1 MVCLMAGLSEDRAV
15 ALSRRLT
22 GACGCDVRSC
32 ESVNKLAGLVQTG
45 RHDVVVLG
53 YDELGADTHQVL
65 ERIVALAPDVPVIVV
80 ADRYDSTLA
89 AQALTAGAQD
99 FLTIETDT
107 SADLARTVERAL
119 GRQRFVAQLRAECWT
134 DWLTG
139 LLNRRGFQHCAADAL
154 RLADRS
160 GSGLLLLVFDADNL
174 KAVNDKH
181 GHSAG
186 DAALRLIAEAIR
198 SSGRRSD
205 IAARTGGDEFALVAQ
220 TARAPHAD
228 AILGRVRAEL
238 ARRVRDASPGW
249 EITVTPGWAEY
260 IPNTGV
266 GLDELLDAADLRM
279 YTAKG
284 AATAG
289 TGH

>member
-32 ESVNKLAGLVQTG
+32 ESVSGLAGLAQDG

-107 SADLARTVERAL
+107 SADLARTVER
-119 GRQRFVAQLRAECWT
+119 C
-134 DWLTG
+134 
-139 LLNRRGFQHCAADAL
+139 LLYT
-154 RLADRS
+154 S
-160 GSGLLLLVFDADNL
+160 PS
-174 KAVNDKH
+174 
-181 GHSAG
+181 
-186 DAALRLIAEAIR
+186 
-198 SSGRRSD
+198 
-205 IAARTGGDEFALVAQ
+205 
-220 TARAPHAD
+220 P
-228 AILGRVRAEL
+228 
-238 ARRVRDASPGW
+238 RD
-249 EITVTPGWAEY
+249 
-260 IPNTGV
+260 
-266 GLDELLDAADLRM
+266 
-279 YTAKG
+279 
-284 AATAG
+284 
-289 TGH
+289 